1 MSDRPP
7 VAIVGAG
14 ITGLA
19 CAHAL
24 RDVAEVTVVDRI
36 PVPGGVHGW
45 EAAETRELA
54 PVCGAHLRLGE
65 TAIRWDGLRLLA
77 IGQDGPQQ
85 LGAAALVIATGAR
98 PLGRAELG
106 IAGGRP
112 AGVVP
117 ATVACHL
124 AENGLLVG
132 RRPLIVGGGDWAM
145 RAAGELRAAGAER
158 ATLVCPDGLLRER
171 PNDDAVQ
178 VREHDRV
185 VSVAGTPRVRTA
197 TLASGETLGC
207 DAVVLAHGVAALRN
221 VDGAVWAG
229 DRAVYAQPL
238 SDPATVA
245 QARAAGAEA
254 AAAVRSLID
263 REERP

>member
-1 MSDRPP
+1 M
-7 VAIVGAG
+7 
-14 ITGLA
+14 
-19 CAHAL
+19 
-24 RDVAEVTVVDRI
+24 
-36 PVPGGVHGW
+36 
-45 EAAETRELA
+45 
-54 PVCGAHLRLGE
+54 
-65 TAIRWDGLRLLA
+65 
-77 IGQDGPQQ
+77 
-85 LGAAALVIATGAR
+85 IATGTR

-112 AGVVP
+112 AGIVA

-145 RAAGELRAAGAER
+145 RAASELRAAGAER

-171 PNDDAVQ
+171 PADDAVH

-238 SDPATVA
+238 ADPATVE

-263 REERP
+263 QEERP